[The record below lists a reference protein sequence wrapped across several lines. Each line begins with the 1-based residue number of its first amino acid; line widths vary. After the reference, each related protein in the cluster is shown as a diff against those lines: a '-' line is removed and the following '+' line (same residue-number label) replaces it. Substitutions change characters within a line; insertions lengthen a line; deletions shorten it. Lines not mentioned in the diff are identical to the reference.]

1 MPLLMCDLD
10 DTLVERAPLFRT
22 WAEGFLDE
30 HVPDQVTPDLVDWL
44 VEQDR
49 GGFRPREEFIAAVVQ
64 RIGSDAPVEELAAE
78 HDRALSESYRL
89 TPGVRSALDEVRSAG
104 WSFAVVTNGP
114 EFRQRPK
121 IVAAGLDELADAVC
135 ISGEVGEPKPAAVMF
150 EQAAERAGTTL
161 DGAWMIGDN
170 LDADIAG
177 AHGVGARSVWVK
189 QHSEWLTFESGTEP
203 DLVAEDFPDAVRQ
216 VLAATSDYVVE

>member
-22 WAEGFLDE
+22 WAEGFLDAHAPE
-30 HVPDQVTPDLVDWL
+30 QASPELVDWL
-44 VEQDR
+44 VEEDR
-49 GGFRPREEFIAAVVQ
+49 GGFRPREEFIAAVVR
-64 RIGSDAPVEELAAE
+64 RIGSDAPVDELAAE
-78 HDRALSESYRL
+78 HDRAMSESYRL
-89 TPGVRSALDEVRSAG
+89 TPGVRAALDDVRAAG

-114 EFRQRPK
+114 EFRQRRK
-121 IVAAGLDELADAVC
+121 IVATGLDELADAVC
-135 ISGEVGEPKPAAVMF
+135 ISGEVGAPKPAAVMF
-150 EQAAERAGTTL
+150 EEAARRAGTTL
-161 DGAWMIGDN
+161 EGAWMIGDN

-189 QHSEWLTFESGTEP
+189 QHSEWLVFESDTEP

-216 VLAATSDYVVE
+216 VLAATSDFVTQ